1 MSKYILI
8 LILVPL
14 IGLSQSGISVSGS
27 SQFNIGETIFPL
39 DNNYIPISYEQRNNS
54 VTLSLFRGRKF
65 RIGTIAL
72 KGSLSYNIE
81 KTKYQNNINN
91 PVLASSIDN
100 YTTIKRSLIPSLEI
114 WHIFFQNEKTFLY
127 ASIGGYGIIQN
138 LNFENDVYE
147 YNSLVPF
154 LRTGV
159 QLNYNRFF
167 LNPFIS
173 FDLEQIR
180 FNSFTDIFNADMG
193 DKIKNYSIRTGLECG
208 ILF

>member
-65 RIGTIAL
+65 RIGTITL

-100 YTTIKRSLIPSLEI
+100 YKTIKRSLIPSLEI

-193 DKIKNYSIRTGLECG
+193 DKIKNYSVRTGLECG

>member
-1 MSKYILI
+1 MSKYIF
-8 LILVPL
+8 ILVFFPL
-14 IGLSQSGISVSGS
+14 TALSQSGISISGA
-27 SQFNIGETIFPL
+27 SQFSIGETIVPL
-39 DNNYIPISYEQRNNS
+39 DHNYVPLYYEQRNNS
-54 VTLSLFRGRKF
+54 ITLSLFRGRKF

-72 KGSLSYNIE
+72 KGSLSYRIE
-81 KTKYQNNINN
+81 NTKYQNKINN
-91 PVLASSIDN
+91 LLLEASINN
-100 YTTIKRSLIPSLEI
+100 YETIKRSLIPSLEI
-114 WHIFFQNEKTFLY
+114 WHIFFQSQKTFLY

-154 LRTGV
+154 LRTGI

-173 FDLEQIR
+173 FDLEQIE
-180 FNSFTDIFNADMG
+180 FNSIADIFNADME
-193 DKIKNYSIRTGLECG
+193 DKIKNYSIRTGLEFG

>member
-1 MSKYILI
+1 MSKYIFI
-8 LILVPL
+8 LIFVPL
-14 IGLSQSGISVSGS
+14 ISLSQSGISISGS
-27 SQFNIGETIFPL
+27 SQFNIGETIFPV
-39 DNNYIPISYEQRNNS
+39 DNNYVPISYEQRNNS

-100 YTTIKRSLIPSLEI
+100 YKTIKRSLIPSLEI

-138 LNFENDVYE
+138 LNFKNDVYE

>member
-8 LILVPL
+8 LILVPI

-27 SQFNIGETIFPL
+27 SQFNIGETIFPV
-39 DNNYIPISYEQRNNS
+39 DNNYVPISYEQRNNS

-100 YTTIKRSLIPSLEI
+100 YKTIKRSLIPSLEI

-138 LNFENDVYE
+138 LNFKNDVYE

>member
-1 MSKYILI
+1 MSKYIFI

-27 SQFNIGETIFPL
+27 SQFNIGETIFPV
-39 DNNYIPISYEQRNNS
+39 DNNYIPISYEQRNHS

-100 YTTIKRSLIPSLEI
+100 YKTIKRSLIPSLEI

-173 FDLEQIR
+173 FDLDQIR

>member
-1 MSKYILI
+1 MSKYIFI

-14 IGLSQSGISVSGS
+14 IGLTQSGISVSGS
-27 SQFNIGETIFPL
+27 SQFNIGETIFPV
-39 DNNYIPISYEQRNNS
+39 DNNYIPISYEQRNHS

-81 KTKYQNNINN
+81 KTKYQNNIKNA
-91 PVLASSIDN
+91 VLASSIDN
-100 YTTIKRSLIPSLEI
+100 YKTIKRSLIPSLEI

-147 YNSLVPF
+147 YNILVPF

-173 FDLEQIR
+173 FDLDQIR
-180 FNSFTDIFNADMG
+180 FNSIADIFNADMG
-193 DKIKNYSIRTGLECG
+193 DKIKNYSVRTGLECG